1 MTPKKAI
8 RKGENTMN
16 ENGMKNLFG
25 EREIL
30 ISDKIIKEVRKELY
44 IKLKAL
50 APALYRMPTVY
61 IPFDTFGTDGHKM
74 YMSPFALMALYK
86 SAPEDVMHRYLHS
99 VMHCVFL
106 QPFLDAA
113 DKDETIW
120 ETAIDMC
127 IENAISK
134 MEPAF
139 VSQEEK
145 GILSE
150 LENAVKLPV
159 PSAVYW
165 AIKNG
170 KISEDPKRLYE
181 LFHIDEHIWLQQK
194 QSQQGQQGQQG
205 QSKNGNGQGQGQSQS
220 QNQSQ
225 NQNQKG
231 KGNGQGQ
238 GQGQQSQDKN
248 GNGQGQGQSQSQNQN
263 QNGQGQSQN
272 QSQSGNGNGNGSGKN
287 QNQNQSQSQNQQNGG
302 GDAGTSADDWKSVAK
317 QISCDMKSFNKTAG
331 DSAGCM
337 ESTIDYVTSDKTSY
351 DEFLRSFSFIQE
363 VMKLNMDEF
372 DMMAYATGLEMDPD
386 NNIAIIEPLE
396 YKDEKRVREFVVC
409 IDTSG
414 STSGEV
420 VEAFLKKTYSV
431 LKSTESFSSR
441 VNIHIIQCDAKV
453 QDDTKIENKEQLEK
467 YMKNLKVKGH
477 GGTDFRP
484 AFNYVEE
491 LIKKGEF
498 ENIGGLIYF
507 TDGYGSYP
515 AEPTPYKTAF
525 VFLEDYTF
533 TDKNV
538 PAWAMKAYWTLDD
551 AEAAKAEEIPED
563 VHYSA

>member
-1 MTPKKAI
+1 
-8 RKGENTMN
+8 MN

-30 ISDKIIKEVRKELY
+30 ISEKIIKEVRKELY

-113 DKDETIW
+113 DKDEVIW
-120 ETAIDMC
+120 EIAIDMC

-134 MEPAF
+134 MEPEF
-139 VSQEEK
+139 VSQEERDV
-145 GILSE
+145 LSE
-150 LENAVKLPV
+150 LANAVKLPV

-205 QSKNGNGQGQGQSQS
+205 QQSQNKNRNGQRQGQSQS
-220 QNQSQ
+220 QNQ
-225 NQNQKG
+225 NQNG
-231 KGNGQGQ
+231 K
-238 GQGQQSQDKN
+238 

-272 QSQSGNGNGNGSGKN
+272 
-287 QNQNQSQSQNQQNGG
+287 QNQQNGG

-337 ESTIDYVTSDKTSY
+337 ESTIDYVTRDKTSY

>member
-1 MTPKKAI
+1 
-8 RKGENTMN
+8 
-16 ENGMKNLFG
+16 
-25 EREIL
+25 
-30 ISDKIIKEVRKELY
+30 
-44 IKLKAL
+44 
-50 APALYRMPTVY
+50 
-61 IPFDTFGTDGHKM
+61 
-74 YMSPFALMALYK
+74 
-86 SAPEDVMHRYLHS
+86 
-99 VMHCVFL
+99 
-106 QPFLDAA
+106 
-113 DKDETIW
+113 
-120 ETAIDMC
+120 
-127 IENAISK
+127 
-134 MEPAF
+134 
-139 VSQEEK
+139 
-145 GILSE
+145 
-150 LENAVKLPV
+150 
-159 PSAVYW
+159 
-165 AIKNG
+165 
-170 KISEDPKRLYE
+170 
-181 LFHIDEHIWLQQK
+181 
-194 QSQQGQQGQQG
+194 
-205 QSKNGNGQGQGQSQS
+205 
-220 QNQSQ
+220 
-225 NQNQKG
+225 
-231 KGNGQGQ
+231 
-238 GQGQQSQDKN
+238 
-248 GNGQGQGQSQSQNQN
+248 
-263 QNGQGQSQN
+263 
-272 QSQSGNGNGNGSGKN
+272 
-287 QNQNQSQSQNQQNGG
+287 
-302 GDAGTSADDWKSVAK
+302 
-317 QISCDMKSFNKTAG
+317 MKSFNKTAG

-414 STSGEV
+414 STSGKV

-538 PAWAMKAYWTLDD
+538 PVWAMKAYWTLDD

-563 VHYSA
+563 VQYSA